1 MQKKT
6 LEFFPL
12 ADFEPGS
19 PSCLARAGVCVSRQ
33 TGGIKRPAPPNGSFL
48 TPSIPRSGRK
58 SNIAEHALPSPLHVV
73 SLSALILSQ
82 REEERRAIDFAIK
95 NRYRNRAFAS
105 RERERERRP
114 PVAAVTLPPRS
125 RGGRTRGGLSCFD
138 SSHFTSFL
146 SIPPPLRPRKG
157 IKREK
162 GKARLGRIHYLSA
175 RSLLLLLLSPAAGVR
190 RRIPL
195 DPCIARQAR
204 PYSLGLSLPRKEENG
219 DLTTEG
225 AHTTRLS
232 LSSAFIAHSIARL
245 PSSLSS
251 VRGREAVYCVR
262 AIDGAAPY

>member
-1 MQKKT
+1 MCAYLGK
-6 LEFFPL
+6 
-12 ADFEPGS
+12 PGALRDRL
-19 PSCLARAGVCVSRQ
+19 PR
-33 TGGIKRPAPPNGSFL
+33 TGLFL
-48 TPSIPRSGRK
+48 PPRSPEVEGSLHRETRALLSVACGFLLRTYSLPTRGRK
-58 SNIAEHALPSPLHVV
+58 TSNRLCNKKIATGTALLQ
-73 SLSALILSQ
+73 AG
-82 REEERRAIDFAIK
+82 
-95 NRYRNRAFAS
+95 
-105 RERERERRP
+105 RERERRP

-146 SIPPPLRPRKG
+146 SLPPPLRPRKG
-157 IKREK
+157 IKKEK

-204 PYSLGLSLPRKEENG
+204 PHTLGLSLPRKEEKG

-232 LSSAFIAHSIARL
+232 LSPPLLLRIA
-245 PSSLSS
+245 
-251 VRGREAVYCVR
+251 
-262 AIDGAAPY
+262 